1 MTTTVIAPPA
11 IEQVCALAAFA
22 TARVRETTDA
32 LKRRIPELA
41 EGAEKSADAAL
52 ILRVPEALTLAI
64 GYYEKTL
71 LQQLEWPD
79 GNPGILRQAWDDM
92 LGLCV
97 GWRDHPELPDDL
109 REPLATAKP
118 LEP

>member
-1 MTTTVIAPPA
+1 MTTTAPPT
-11 IEQVCALAAFA
+11 IEQVRALAAFA
-22 TARVRETTDA
+22 TARVQETTDT
-32 LKRRIPELA
+32 LKRRVPELA
-41 EGAEKSADAAL
+41 DGVEKPADAAL
-52 ILRVPEALTLAI
+52 ILRVPEALIQAI

-71 LQQLEWPD
+71 LRQLEWPD
-79 GNPGILRQAWDDM
+79 GNPDILRQGWDDI

-109 REPLATAKP
+109 HEPLATAKP